1 MEYVKT
7 VGTHNY
13 TDTLFG
19 ELLTLIE
26 QHDLNTHPQISL
38 TSIDGDDDWL
48 CSIGK
53 IHKLEHREKLYSKI
67 NKSLEGT
74 NIHKLI
80 EDNPQYYRWRA
91 MKLQPHRTYTIHK
104 DGQKNVANIRCHIPV
119 VTNPQSY
126 HISFGEDKTNLNPK
140 LYHMECGKIYEVNT
154 TQYHSAINFGGEDR
168 WHLLGVKYED
178 SNYWT

>member
-1 MEYVKT
+1 MEYIKT

-19 ELLTLIE
+19 ELLTLIKE
-26 QHDLNTHPQISL
+26 HDLNTQPQISL
-38 TSIDGDDDWL
+38 TSIDGDNDWY
-48 CSIGK
+48 CSIGR
-53 IHKLEHREKLYSKI
+53 IHDLPYREKLYSKI

-80 EDNPQYYRWRA
+80 EDHPQYYRWRA
-91 MKLQPHRTYTIHK
+91 MKMQPHKTYTIHK
-104 DGQKNVANIRCHIPV
+104 DGQKNVSNIRCHIPV
-119 VTNPQSY
+119 VTNPQAY
-126 HISFGEDKTNLNPK
+126 HISFGEDKSNLNPK